1 MRKNQKRSNKSRVM
15 RRRSSWLSQVEQKSL
30 LEACEVIALDYVNDL
45 FSDIVDFA
53 MNVDMNKEEILS
65 LAWKN
70 VNLCRRTISVLR
82 GGCTVIMFL
91 EPEALEVLIRREA
104 TALSSFVFSNEVER
118 LETEVFDMAFLEA
131 VNEAG
136 LDDVCFENLRKT
148 HIARQYIFSVYSLMD
163 NADLNDDEICE
174 VSGDHELHESW
185 EKRKALFK

>member
-1 MRKNQKRSNKSRVM
+1 M

-30 LEACEVIALDYVNDL
+30 LEACEVIAVDDVNDL

-65 LAWKN
+65 LVWKN

-104 TALSSFVFSNEVER
+104 NALSSFVFSNEVER
-118 LETEVFDMAFLEA
+118 RLETEVFDMAFLDA

-136 LDDVCFENLRKT
+136 LDDVFFEDLRKT
-148 HIARQYIFSVYSLMD
+148 HIARQYIFSVYSLME
-163 NADLNDDEICE
+163 NADLSDDEICE
-174 VSGDHELHESW
+174 VSGDNELHESW
-185 EKRKALFK
+185 EKRKALLK